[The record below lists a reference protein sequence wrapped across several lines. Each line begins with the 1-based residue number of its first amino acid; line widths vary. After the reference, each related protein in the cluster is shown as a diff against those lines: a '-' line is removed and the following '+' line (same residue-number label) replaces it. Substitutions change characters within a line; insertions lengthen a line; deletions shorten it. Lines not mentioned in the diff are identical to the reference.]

1 VESSTDYT
9 TVRIKKKDR
18 KRISSVINELK
29 RKNEIGN
36 YSTDDVITLA
46 LNSLEVK
53 QQETS
58 FVTAKEVL
66 I

>member
-1 VESSTDYT
+1 VESSNDYT